1 MTLLGLYRAVGDVGG
16 PMIRLYLAHRRAR
29 GKEDPER
36 FGERLGRPGRPRPP
50 GPLLWAHA
58 ASVGE
63 SLSLLPLIDRL
74 RAERPERTVLVTTG
88 TLTSARLMAERLPAG
103 ALHQYVPV
111 DRRPWVRRF
120 LDHWRPDAAL
130 WVESE
135 FWPVLVTE
143 TAARGIP
150 MVLVNGR
157 VSERSLRG
165 WQRHPLTI
173 ARLLG
178 AFDLCLAQTDEDA
191 ARLRRLGAPDV
202 ACVGNL
208 KTAAP
213 PLPADPAAL
222 AELERLVADRPLW
235 LAASTHAGE
244 EAIAGRVHQ
253 RLKGRRPGLLTLIA
267 PRHPPRGPAV
277 AAELAALGLGVA
289 VRSQGDAIDA
299 ETDVYLADTMGEL
312 GLFYRLAPVV
322 FVGKSLTGAGGQNP
336 LEPAHLDCA
345 ILFGPATDNFAEIA
359 ARLCAAGAAV
369 RVVDEAALVDSV
381 LRLTAEPTARHAMAA
396 AARAVAEAEAGVLD
410 AVVRAIGP
418 RIAASGRAHADA
430 SA

>member
-16 PMIRLYLAHRRAR
+16 PLIRLYLANRRAR
-29 GKEDPER
+29 GKEDAAR
-36 FGERLGRPGRPRPP
+36 FGERLGRPGRPRPS
-50 GPLLWAHA
+50 GPLVWAHA

-74 RAERPERTVLVTTG
+74 RADRPDRAVLVTTG

-103 ALHQYVPV
+103 ALHQYVPA

-135 FWPVLVTE
+135 IWPMLVTE
-143 TAARGIP
+143 TALRGIP
-150 MVLVNGR
+150 MVLINGR
-157 VSERSLRG
+157 ISERSLKG
-165 WQRHPLTI
+165 WQRHPVTI

-178 AFDLCLAQTDEDA
+178 AFGLCLAQTDDDA
-191 ARLRRLGAPDV
+191 RRLRVLGAGNV

-213 PLPADPAAL
+213 PLPADPTAL
-222 AELERLVADRPLW
+222 ADLEQRLAGRPLW

-244 EAIAGRVHQ
+244 EAIAGRVHR
-253 RLKGRRPGLLTLIA
+253 RLKAGRPDLLTLVA

-277 AAELAALGLGVA
+277 AAELASLGLGVA
-289 VRSQGDAIDA
+289 VRSRGDRIDA
-299 ETDVYLADTMGEL
+299 ATDIYLADTMGEL
-312 GLFYRLAPVV
+312 GLFYRLAPLV
-322 FVGKSLTGAGGQNP
+322 FVGKTLAGAGGQNP

-345 ILFGPATDNFAEIA
+345 ILFGPAMDNFAEMA
-359 ARLCAAGAAV
+359 ARLTSAGAAA
-369 RVVDEAALVDSV
+369 VVADEAALADAVA
-381 LRLTAEPTARHAMAA
+381 RLLTDAPAREAMAG
-396 AARAVAEAEAGVLD
+396 AARAVAQAEAGVLD
-410 AVVRAIGP
+410 AVVEAIRP
-418 RIAASGRAHADA
+418 FIDLDPPSRA